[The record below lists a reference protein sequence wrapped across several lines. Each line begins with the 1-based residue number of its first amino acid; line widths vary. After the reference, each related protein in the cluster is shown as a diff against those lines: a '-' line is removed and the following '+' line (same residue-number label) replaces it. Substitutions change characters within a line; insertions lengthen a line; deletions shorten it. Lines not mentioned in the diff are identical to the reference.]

1 MCTET
6 FEEIGTGVSTV
17 RIPLGAILLADE
29 LIQAQDLDFALDHQ
43 KYAHQPLGE
52 ILIRIGA
59 LMRDDLDKALKLQD
73 SSRL

>member
-1 MCTET
+1 MPTET
-6 FEEIGTGVSTV
+6 FAEIVTGVSKV
-17 RIPLGAILLADE
+17 RIPLGAILMADE

-59 LMRDDLDKALKLQD
+59 LKRDDLDKALKLQNGC
-73 SSRL
+73 RL